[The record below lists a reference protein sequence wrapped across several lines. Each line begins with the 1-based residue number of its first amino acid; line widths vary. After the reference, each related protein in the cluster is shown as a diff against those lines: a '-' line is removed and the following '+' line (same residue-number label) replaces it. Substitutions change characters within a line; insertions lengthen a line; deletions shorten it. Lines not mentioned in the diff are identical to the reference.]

1 MTYRPSIYI
10 RVSEEFEQSAG
21 ALADA
26 LMLKWPHGMPPI
38 FTNEIEASEG
48 AVVIANGYASL
59 LKILPL
65 LIDLKSKTIPTVLC
79 CDDFGDL
86 SEYIDELGTIKLS
99 FDADASLITGVLF
112 GMVQRNQQVAK
123 LRGQVGLVKTLHT
136 GLQENLTN
144 LQFELETAA
153 TVQKEFMSSNVQ
165 DVHGIS
171 FSSLWRPAS
180 VVSGDMYDITQLDD
194 DHVALFLVDAIGHGI
209 SAAMLAM
216 MLTRTLAANRFD
228 STTGSFTQPRDILK
242 HLNAALLDR
251 TGESARFATAAYG
264 ILNCNTN
271 QFTYAGAGHPPTLL
285 SRFEQEPVLL
295 ESEGPLLGVFEQDD
309 FPQCTVNIS
318 KGDTLLMYSDGF
330 EFALSKTSVKQNS
343 DPTHLQMM
351 QTFCDEN
358 NGDTLQKISSYLNRA
373 NASTAEDDLTMICM
387 HSNLVTSSIRLA
399 A

>member
-10 RVSEEFEQSAG
+10 LISEESDESAST
-21 ALADA
+21 LADA
-26 LMLKWPHGMPPI
+26 LMFKWPHGMPPL
-38 FTNEIEASEG
+38 FTTEIEASEG
-48 AVVIANGYASL
+48 ALIIANGYASL
-59 LKILPL
+59 LKILPS
-65 LIDLKSKTIPTVLC
+65 LIDLISQNIPTVLC

-99 FDADASLITGVLF
+99 FDADASLISGVLF

-123 LRGQVGLVKTLHT
+123 LRSQVGLVKTLHT
-136 GLQENLTN
+136 DLQENLTN
-144 LQFELETAA
+144 FQYELETAA
-153 TVQKEFMSSNVQ
+153 TVQKEFMSSTVQ

-228 STTGSFTQPRDILK
+228 STTGKFTQPRDILK
-242 HLNAALLDR
+242 YLNSALLDR

-264 ILNCNTN
+264 ILNCKTN

-285 SRFEQEPVLL
+285 SRLEEDPKLL
-295 ESEGPLLGVFEQDD
+295 ESQGPLLGVFEHDD

-330 EFALSKTSVKQNS
+330 ECALSESSLKESPYQS
-343 DPTHLQMM
+343 HLQMM
-351 QTFCDEN
+351 RSFCDEN
-358 NGDTLQKISSYLNRA
+358 NGDTLQKITSYLHRT
-373 NASTAEDDLTMICM
+373 NASTAEDDVTMICM
-387 HSNLVTSSIRLA
+387 HANSAPSSIRLA